1 MSSMRLVLIPVLS
14 LFAAVLLFAQ
24 QDNRPVGVI
33 LTRTLEQSNTS
44 LLQPKQGMNFSVLA
58 REHSIDPSA
67 QDGGYLGLTGAEHLD
82 AHLRDAAERLQPG
95 EYSNAI
101 SLPSGFAVVTIF
113 KRAPETHDL
122 DSQKIASIPSDKPV
136 RQSINVAGMSEEDS
150 VFEEYSKRDGWNL
163 DLHEPCTIRKES
175 HQAAVTKMQTL
186 LAAAE
191 GGPGL
196 ENGPKPEP
204 IEIMRSH
211 VALAQL
217 FAFVGDLDSS
227 IREWSSA
234 YQIAQASVPGAIPYM
249 QEALG
254 VSYLHRAGIENGVM
268 RDSGTID
275 IFPPVDPTAHYNNT
289 EDSQKAVQYF
299 LSFLDQAPA
308 DLQVRWLLNLAY
320 LTLGKYPAGV
330 PTRYLISPVVFQSRQ
345 NIGRFTDVARETG
358 LNVFAAAG
366 GVIVDDFDNDGF
378 LDVITSSVDLCDSM
392 HYFHNNGNGTFSD
405 RTLEAGL
412 SNQLGAL
419 NMIQADYNNDGC
431 MDILMLR
438 GGWEFPIRKSL
449 LAKNCNGTFTDVT
462 RDAGL
467 ASGKLAPTQTAV
479 WADIDNDGFLALFV
493 GNENAPSQLFHNK
506 GNGTFEDI
514 SHAAGIDKVAF
525 TKAVVSADYDKDGYP
540 DFYVSNYGGAHFLYH
555 NNGNLTFTDVARQ
568 AGVQAPFLSFSIWFF
583 DFDNDGWP
591 DLFVTSYHSF
601 TVDQVMR
608 SYLKLPISAETL
620 KLYRNRHDGT
630 FADVT
635 IEFGLDKVFMPMGAN
650 FGDVDNDGF
659 LDVYLGMGQPSFA
672 DLMPHVLLRNDAGKS
687 FVDITASSGT
697 GELHKGHGIAFAD
710 LDRDGDEDIV
720 AEIGGAVP
728 ADRHALRL
736 FENPGNRNDWLTIR
750 LVGVKTNRAAIGARI
765 KVTVETTGD
774 DNARVTL
781 FIYRTVGSGGSFG
794 ANPLEQHIGLGFSAR
809 IQNVEIWWPASNTRQ
824 SFATIA
830 ANQFIEITE
839 LAADFT
845 KLDRK
850 PYRLGGGKRER

>member
-1 MSSMRLVLIPVLS
+1 MSSMRLVIFPVLS
-14 LFAAVLLFAQ
+14 LFATVLLFAQ
-24 QDNRPVGVI
+24 QDSRPVGVI
-33 LTRTLEQSNTS
+33 LTKTLDQSDAI
-44 LLQPKQGMNFSVLA
+44 LLQLKQGMNFSVLA
-58 REHSIDPSA
+58 KEHSMDPSA
-67 QDGGYLGLTGAEHLD
+67 QDGGYVGSSGTEHLD
-82 AHLRDAAERLQPG
+82 AHLRDAADRLQPG
-95 EYSNAI
+95 QYSGAI
-101 SLPSGFAVVTIF
+101 SVPSGFAVVTIF
-113 KRAPETHDL
+113 RKAPETRDL
-122 DSQKIASIPSDKPV
+122 DAEKIASIPTDKPV
-136 RQSINVAGMSEEDS
+136 RQSINVAGMSEEDAI
-150 VFEEYSKRDGWNL
+150 FEEYSKRDGWNL

-175 HQAAVTKMQTL
+175 HLAAVAKMQTL
-186 LAAAE
+186 LAAAQN
-191 GGPGL
+191 GSGPR
-196 ENGPKPEP
+196 PVP

-234 YQIAQASVPGAIPYM
+234 YQIAQANVPGAIPYM

-268 RDSGTID
+268 RDSGAID
-275 IFPPVDPTAHYNNT
+275 IFPPVDPTAHYGRT
-289 EDSQKAVQYF
+289 EDSQKAIQYF
-299 LSFLDQAPA
+299 LSFLDVAPS

-320 LTLGKYPAGV
+320 STLGQYPAGV
-330 PTRYLISPVVFQSRQ
+330 PVRYLISPIVFQSRQ

-405 RTLEAGL
+405 RTIEAGL

-449 LAKNCNGTFTDVT
+449 LRNNCNGTFTDVT

-479 WADIDNDGFLALFV
+479 WADVDNDGFLDLFV
-493 GNENAPSQLFHNK
+493 GNENAPGQLFHNK
-506 GNGTFEDI
+506 GDGTFEDI
-514 SHAAGIDKVAF
+514 SHAAGIDKVGF

-540 DFYVSNYGGAHFLYH
+540 DFYVSNYGGAHILYH
-555 NNGNLTFTDVARQ
+555 NNGDLTFTDVARQ
-568 AGVQAPFLSFSIWFF
+568 AGVQAPFLSFSTWFF

-608 SYLKLPISAETL
+608 SYLKLPVSAETL
-620 KLYRNRHDGT
+620 KLYRNLHDGT

-635 IEFGLDKVFMPMGAN
+635 TEVGLDKVFMPMGSN

-710 LDRDGDEDIV
+710 LDRSGHEDIV
-720 AEIGGAVP
+720 AEIAGSVP
-728 ADRHALRL
+728 GDKHAMRVFRNRSSENDWINLRL
-736 FENPGNRNDWLTIR
+736 I
-750 LVGVKTNRAAIGARI
+750 GVKTNREALGAEI
-765 KVTVETTGD
+765 KLTVTD
-774 DNARVTL
+774 DASRPRTI
-781 FIYRTVGSGGSFG
+781 FRTVGQSSSFG
-794 ANPLEQHIGLGFSAR
+794 ANPVEQHIGLGPHAVINSIDIFWPTSR
-809 IQNVEIWWPASNTRQ
+809 THQHFENVAVRQYLQIKEFAS
-824 SFATIA
+824 IY
-830 ANQFIEITE
+830 
-839 LAADFT
+839 L
-845 KLDRK
+845 KLDR
-850 PYRLGGGKRER
+850 PPVQPSSHVAENR